1 MPQDP
6 QDGFHGE
13 KDGLPL
19 GVAYFQTNPYG
30 TVMDIYI
37 YDIYVG
43 LFWWVLK
50 NS

>member
-37 YDIYVG
+37 CWIILVG
-43 LFWWVLK
+43 IK
-50 NS
+50 K